1 MLRPHWAR
9 IVCRPLPA
17 ARNVPGP
24 TPPLISKSKKAESN
38 RKNDDAALCFAWL
51 LHSLINL
58 RSLYQTVCLSLSL
71 LVSQRLLIVWWRF
84 KWFLQ
89 LHSIHAQRERDRERR
104 LMERACEWRRQRG
117 ATARGP
123 AERHC
128 FFSFF
133 FFCCI
138 LRRWHKY
145 FSRSAQAELL
155 SIFLLLLYYLICE
168 SQQKAV
174 DTWEGVC
181 ACLAVCVNVAGFHWK
196 TRYITC
202 CCCCCCWGVDG
213 VCWSGCPCVCASH
226 VVYLQQ
232 HFNLHFSPSKSNKI

>member
-71 LVSQRLLIVWWRF
+71 LLSQRLLIVWWRF

-89 LHSIHAQRERDRERR
+89 LHSIHAQREREAIDGESLRV
-104 LMERACEWRRQRG
+104 AS
-117 ATARGP
+117 
-123 AERHC
+123 AERGRC
-128 FFSFF
+128 KGACRETLFF
-133 FFCCI
+133 FFLLFLLYLTALAQIFFAQRPSWAAEHFFIVII
-138 LRRWHKY
+138 LFDLWITTKSRRYMRRCVCVPQCVCVCECSWVSLENKIHY
-145 FSRSAQAELL
+145 V
-155 SIFLLLLYYLICE
+155 LLLLLLLRCRRCLL
-168 SQQKAV
+168 V
-174 DTWEGVC
+174 WLPVC
-181 ACLAVCVNVAGFHWK
+181 LRFACCLSAATF
-196 TRYITC
+196 
-202 CCCCCCWGVDG
+202 
-213 VCWSGCPCVCASH
+213 
-226 VVYLQQ
+226 
-232 HFNLHFSPSKSNKI
+232 